1 MPYELTDLTEEHRQV
16 WDWLVAKCAG
26 KTNAQPRATLIA
38 SYNHFHIPKLS
49 DRKFRQLVSD
59 LVLQFHLPV
68 CPTSADGYYV
78 ARYQPELEHGIAELK
93 ARAIALLD
101 RQHALEQARPLEPQ
115 GRLF

>member
-1 MPYELTDLTEEHRQV
+1 MPHDITLLTEEHRAV

-26 KTNAQPRATLIA
+26 KAHAQPRAALLE
-38 SYNHFHIPKLS
+38 SYNTYHVAKLS

-78 ARYQPELEHGIAELK
+78 ARYQAELDHGIAELK
-93 ARAIALLD
+93 ARAAAIFD
-101 RQHALEQARPLEPQ
+101 RQRALEHARPLEPQ
-115 GRLF
+115 GVLF